1 LTAKVGI
8 GTTSGKYYFPDD
20 WYKLFLM
27 LDNFNLYPLH
37 VFRLVARSGS
47 VTRTAQDLFI
57 SQPAVSAHLKALE
70 TAIGEPL
77 FERTPR
83 GMLLTSAGAAAL
95 EQINRLFALYEEIPA
110 AVDAL
115 RGQVRGEVVA
125 AASSTPGAYLMPG
138 LLRRFQQQ
146 YPEARPVLRLGD
158 SAEVLEWLLTY
169 QAPLGVIGEM
179 KLAPGLES
187 LEIAT
192 DHLQLVVGAGDALCR
207 VNHVRAEHLRGR
219 TLLLREPGSS
229 TRAGAQRLLGE
240 RLNEFER
247 VMEIPSTEAIKQ
259 AVASGLGVAVISSL
273 ATRLEQDAGLLQ
285 PVRDTQ
291 LRQARKFF
299 LVKRQD
305 RVLTGS
311 AAALW
316 HCLTTCSSKIRQ
328 AGNRKSQPK
337 E

>member
-1 LTAKVGI
+1 
-8 GTTSGKYYFPDD
+8 
-20 WYKLFLM
+20 M

-47 VTRTAQDLFI
+47 VTRAAQDLFI

-83 GMLLTSAGAAAL
+83 GMQLTSAGAVVL

-138 LLRRFQQQ
+138 LLRQFQQQ
-146 YPEARPVLRLGD
+146 YPEARPVLKLGD

-179 KLAPGLES
+179 KLAAGMES

-192 DHLQLVVGAGDALCR
+192 DHLRLVVGAGDALCR
-207 VNHVRAEHLRGR
+207 VNRVEAEHLRGR
-219 TLLLREPGSS
+219 TLLLRELGSS
-229 TRAGAQRLLGE
+229 TRAGAQRLLGD

-273 ATRLEQDAGLLQ
+273 ATKLEETAGLLH
-285 PVRDTQ
+285 PVRDPQ
-291 LRQARKFF
+291 LRQARRFF
-299 LVKRQD
+299 LVKRKE
-305 RVLTGS
+305 RVLTGT

-316 HCLTTCSSKIRQ
+316 HCLETCKSKAVSKTRR
-328 AGNRKSQPK
+328 AATSERK
-337 E
+337 